1 MPESSPSVSLN
12 SASPTLTR
20 KQLLLSL
27 WASYLISFAPSEIQ
41 ENREQTVE
49 AMNNVHATLNAFQEE
64 FQNRLKQLG
73 DDITK
78 QINDEGEIFRDTWKH
93 NHERM

>member
-1 MPESSPSVSLN
+1 M
-12 SASPTLTR
+12 
-20 KQLLLSL
+20 
-27 WASYLISFAPSEIQ
+27 
-41 ENREQTVE
+41 E

-73 DDITK
+73 DDITN
-78 QINDEGEIFRDTWKH
+78 QIDEEGEIFRETWKH

>member
-1 MPESSPSVSLN
+1 MPESSPNVNLN
-12 SASPTLTR
+12 NVSPTLIR
-20 KQLLLSL
+20 KQLFLPFSTFI
-27 WASYLISFAPSEIQ
+27 LIACGTSEIQ

-64 FQNRLKQLG
+64 FQNRLRQLG

-78 QINDEGEIFRDTWKH
+78 QINDEGEVFRDTW
-93 NHERM
+93 